1 MKAFRYI
8 TVLILTLSTSLLTL
22 LGQPLSITNV
32 TSTPTTCS
40 DGVDGTISFDIT
52 GGVAPF
58 RWYIYE
64 GGGFPVDAGGPT
76 HTTSITSVGRRKYE
90 FYLIAVV
97 DSLDNP
103 AYFTAS
109 VSGPDP
115 MLITSSGST
124 DISCNDVNDGT
135 ISVTAT
141 GESGSPTYV
150 LAGPASGSN
159 STGVFTGLPGGVYTV
174 TATDAGG
181 CPSNDITPP
190 LTIINP
196 ALVSATLDNIIDA
209 GCYGAFTGSVSITPT
224 GGTPSGVG
232 TGYTYAWTGPG
243 TYSST
248 AEDII
253 LVEAGD
259 YFVTIT
265 DGNGCSSALG
275 PYTVGQPTEIIP
287 VLDASTDVSCNGGSD
302 GTISITTSG
311 GAGGYTYS
319 WVGQMSGPVSTDED
333 PINLAADTYSLTVT
347 DVSGC
352 YRDFPAFVTI
362 TQPDP
367 LAILVNLT
375 TPVSCNGGSDGSAEI
390 TVTGGT
396 APYTFAW
403 SGAMSPYT
411 STDEDPTAMPA
422 DVYSVSIVD
431 DHGCIQAFPNVLAI
445 TEPPA
450 IIMTVDGSTD
460 VSCFGGSDGEILIS
474 PAGGT
479 PPFTFVWLG
488 TFTSHTSSAE
498 DPDDLPADT
507 YSLTITDGNSCVVS
521 YPDIVII
528 GEPAQL
534 DVTVDLVSQV
544 DCNGDA
550 TGSIEITPSGG
561 TPSYLFAWSGPNG
574 FTDNTEDIA
583 GLAAGDYSLTITDDH
598 GCTRDF
604 PDLVTITE
612 NPLITASF
620 LITDQNCGMP
630 LPSSDGAIDAT
641 IAGGIPGY
649 TFDWTG
655 PNGFTD
661 NTEDISGLEPGD
673 YILEVT
679 DNLGCQV
686 VMLPQTVGTPPPF
699 TASTT
704 QVDIACFGAGDGSI
718 DLTVAGGTAPYTFA
732 WTGPGGF
739 TDNTEDISGLEAGA
753 YSVTITYFN
762 GCAVPFPDIATI
774 NESPEIQVASVKTD
788 ISCGGLTDGAIEI
801 TVSGGVPPYLFAW
814 TGPNGFTSAA
824 EDLSGLEAGNY
835 SLTITDGNT
844 CVVSFPGLETIIEPS
859 SVVASYVSHVDILCN
874 GDASGSI
881 EIDVNGGLTPYLFDW
896 TNGSGTSVS
905 ALEDPVGLPAG
916 TYSLLVTDDN
926 GCTFN
931 FPDLAI
937 IVEPPLLLA
946 DLAKTDISCFGSGDG
961 TITVTAAGGSG
972 PYDYSSDGIIY
983 QPGNSFG
990 PLSPG
995 FYTIRTRDVNLCVV
1009 SDTITLQ
1016 EPDEILIQSETSTY
1030 LCPGALQGEISI
1042 NGVTGGVAPYTYSIN
1057 GGTDFFATSL
1067 FNNLAPGSYQTV
1079 VMDATGCSVPG
1090 ALNVLVEPPPLQISF
1105 YNQEDITSC
1114 SNSNEGRIIITGI
1127 GGTGT
1132 ITYSLDGAPP
1142 VATGD
1147 FQNLPGGI
1155 YVVTLVDDNACTHDT
1170 TVEILAPTVLSID
1183 NIIVTDVT
1191 PCNGDANGELEISGS
1206 GGTGQLEFSLDDLNY
1221 QTGTTFTGLA
1231 AGDYTVWLRD
1241 ANGCSDTASTSL
1253 AEPAPVLATVTKTD
1267 ATYGNL
1273 GTIAIS
1279 NVSGGTAPYEYSIN
1293 GLAGPF
1299 TAVTTYADLTPASY
1313 HVIVRDQNGCIYE
1326 EIVLILDAPPLDVLV
1341 NISHVSC
1348 FGASDGS
1355 IEFVPQDA
1363 EGAVLYSIDN
1373 GLNFVSDPLFAGL
1386 SGNLTYQLVALDEAG
1401 KLFVGS
1407 VSINEPT
1414 EILLSYT
1421 TTPANCNAFSE
1432 TGAIDIT
1439 VSGGSGTFD
1448 FLWSDDS
1455 TSEDR
1460 LNIVAG
1466 EYELLIT
1473 DGNNCT
1479 LTDTITVDS
1488 DVTVTANAGEDVSI
1502 CSGAS
1507 IQLQGSGTGIPSW
1520 ETASWL
1526 SDPSILD
1533 PVAAGMTESTA
1544 FVLTITETASIY
1556 GCYITDTMWVNL
1568 HPLTGLEVTPDT
1580 FIIKGQSIQLEATGG
1595 PFDQYRWEPETGLD
1609 NASIPNPLA
1618 TPIEATTYY
1627 VYALNSY
1634 GCEEVAS
1641 VFVDVIEDI
1650 QAYNVFSP
1658 NGDGINEYF
1667 EIRNSERF
1675 PQMLVEVYSRWGDQ
1689 IFSTV
1694 GYGSGNEW
1702 DGTVR
1707 GKEAPLGTYYYIIVP
1722 YQGARP
1728 ITGNVTIIR

>member
-40 DGVDGTISFDIT
+40 DGADGTISFDIT

-97 DSLDNP
+97 DNLDNP
-103 AYFTAS
+103 AYYTAT
-109 VSGPDP
+109 VTGPDP
-115 MLITSSGST
+115 MFITSFAST
-124 DISCNDVNDGT
+124 DISCNNVNDGT
-135 ISVTAT
+135 ISVTAS
-141 GESGSPTYV
+141 GESGSHTYV

-159 STGVFTGLPGGVYTV
+159 STGVFTSLPGGIYTV

-181 CPSNDITPP
+181 CPSTDITPAM
-190 LTIINP
+190 TIINP
-196 ALVSATLDNIIDA
+196 DPVSATLDNITDA
-209 GCYGAFTGSVSITPT
+209 DCFGAFTGSVSITPT

-232 TGYTYAWTGPG
+232 SGYTYAWTGPG

-259 YFVTIT
+259 YSVTIT
-265 DGNGCSSALG
+265 DGNGCSSVMG
-275 PYTVGQPTEIIP
+275 PYTVGQPTQIIP
-287 VLDASTDVSCNGGSD
+287 VLDGSTNVSCNGGSD
-302 GTISITTSG
+302 GTISISTSG

-319 WVGQMSGPVSTDED
+319 WVGQLSGPVSSDED
-333 PINLAADTYSLTVT
+333 PINLAADTYSLRVT
-347 DVSGC
+347 DGTGC

-362 TQPDP
+362 TQPGP
-367 LAILVNLT
+367 LTILVNAT

-390 TVTGGT
+390 TVAGGT
-396 APYTFAW
+396 APYTFTW
-403 SGAMSPYT
+403 SGATSPYT
-411 STDEDPTAMPA
+411 SIEEDPTAMPA
-422 DVYSVSIVD
+422 DIYSVTIVD

-445 TEPPA
+445 TEPSP
-450 IIMTVDGSTD
+450 ISMTVDGSTD
-460 VSCFGGSDGEILIS
+460 VSCFGGSDGRIQMT

-479 PPFTFVWLG
+479 PPYTYEWLG
-488 TFTSHTSSAE
+488 TFTSHISNAQ
-498 DPDDLPADT
+498 DPVDLVADT
-507 YSLTITDGNSCVVS
+507 YTLTITDDNSCLAS
-521 YPDIVII
+521 FPDIVII
-528 GEPAQL
+528 GEPLQL
-534 DVTVDLVSQV
+534 DVTVDLVVHV
-544 DCNGDA
+544 DCHGDA
-550 TGSIEITPSGG
+550 SGSIDITPAGG
-561 TPSYLFAWSGPNG
+561 TPSYLFAWSSPNG
-574 FTDNTEDIA
+574 FTATTEDIS
-583 GLAAGDYSLTITDDH
+583 GLAAGVYSLTITDNH

-612 NPLITASF
+612 NPPIIASF
-620 LITDQNCGMP
+620 SITDLNCGLP
-630 LPSSDGAIDAT
+630 LPSNDGAIDAT
-641 IAGGIPGY
+641 ISGGVPGY
-649 TFDWTG
+649 TFSWTG

-661 NTEDISGLEPGD
+661 NTEDISGLEPGA
-673 YILEVT
+673 YVLEVT
-679 DNLGCQV
+679 DILGCIEV
-686 VMLPQTVGTPPPF
+686 LPPQTVGTPPPL
-699 TASTT
+699 TATTT

-718 DLTVAGGTAPYTFA
+718 DLTVTGGTPPYVFA
-732 WTGPGGF
+732 WTGPNGF

-762 GCAVPFPDIATI
+762 GCAVPFTDIATI
-774 NESPEIQVASVKTD
+774 TESPEILVASAKTD
-788 ISCGGLTDGAIEI
+788 ISCGGLTDGAIDI
-801 TVSGGVPPYLFAW
+801 TVTGGVPPYLFAW

-835 SLTITDGNT
+835 SLSITDGNT
-844 CVVSFPGLETIIEPS
+844 CVLAFPDLETIIEPS
-859 SVVASYVSHVDILCN
+859 SVVATYVSHVDVLCN

-881 EIDVNGGLTPYLFDW
+881 EIDVSGGLAPYVFDW
-896 TNGSGTSVS
+896 INSSGTSV
-905 ALEDPVGLPAG
+905 ADMEDPVGLPAD
-916 TYSLLVTDDN
+916 TYSLRIIDDN
-926 GCTFN
+926 GCTFI

-937 IVEPPLLLA
+937 ITEPPLLFA
-946 DLAKTDISCFGSGDG
+946 DLAKTDISCFGDGDG

-983 QPGNSFG
+983 QAGNSFG
-990 PLSPG
+990 PLAPG
-995 FYTIRTRDVNLCVV
+995 FYTIWTRDANLCVV
-1009 SDTITLQ
+1009 SDTITLL
-1016 EPDEILIQSETSTY
+1016 EPDEILIQSETSIY
-1030 LCPGALQGEISI
+1030 LCNGALQGEISI
-1042 NGVTGGVAPYTYSIN
+1042 NGVSGGVAPYTYSIN
-1057 GGTDFFATSL
+1057 GGTDFFATNL
-1067 FNNLAPGSYQTV
+1067 FSNLAPGSYQTV
-1079 VMDATGCSVPG
+1079 VMDATGCSIPG
-1090 ALNVLVEPPPLQISF
+1090 NLNVLIEPSQLQISF
-1105 YNQEDITSC
+1105 YDQEDITSC
-1114 SNSNEGRIIITGI
+1114 SDNNEGRITITGI

-1132 ITYSLDGAPP
+1132 ITYSLNGDPP
-1142 VATGD
+1142 VSTGD
-1147 FQNLPGGI
+1147 FQNLPGGTH
-1155 YVVTLVDDNACTHDT
+1155 VVTLIDDNACTHDT
-1170 TVEILAPTVLSID
+1170 TVEILAPAALLID
-1183 NIIVTDVT
+1183 NIIVTDVS
-1191 PCNGDANGELEISGS
+1191 PCNGDDNGALEVSGS

-1221 QTGTTFTGLA
+1221 QTGTTFSGLA

-1241 ANGCSDTASTSL
+1241 ANGCSDTASASI
-1253 AEPAPVLATVTKTD
+1253 AEPVPVLATVTKTD

-1273 GTIAIS
+1273 GTITIS
-1279 NVSGGTAPYEYSIN
+1279 NVTGGTTPYEYSIN
-1293 GLAGPF
+1293 GLTGPF
-1299 TAVTTYADLTPASY
+1299 SDVSVYTDLVPASY
-1313 HVIVRDQNGCIYE
+1313 HVIVRDQNSCTYE

-1363 EGAVLYSIDN
+1363 EGAVQYSIDN
-1373 GLNFVSDPLFAGL
+1373 GLNFVSDPLFTGL
-1386 SGNLTYQLVALDEAG
+1386 SGNLTYQLAALDEAG
-1401 KLFVGS
+1401 KLFIGS
-1407 VSINEPT
+1407 VTINEPA
-1414 EILLSYT
+1414 EIVLSYT
-1421 TTPANCNAFSE
+1421 TTLAQCNAFSE
-1432 TGAIDIT
+1432 TGAINIT
-1439 VSGGSGTFD
+1439 VSGGSGAFD
-1448 FLWSDDS
+1448 YLWSDDS

-1466 EYELLIT
+1466 EYGLLIT

-1479 LTDTITVDS
+1479 LTDTITVASEDT
-1488 DVTVTANAGEDVSI
+1488 VTVNAGEDVSI

-1507 IQLQGSGTGIPSW
+1507 TQLQGSGTGTPSW
-1520 ETASWL
+1520 EPASWL

-1533 PVAAGMTESTA
+1533 PVASGMTESTA
-1544 FVLTITETASIY
+1544 FVLTITETSSIY
-1556 GCYITDTMWVNL
+1556 GCYNSDTVWVNL

-1580 FIIKGQSIQLEATGG
+1580 FVIKGQSIQLEAIGG
-1595 PFDQYRWEPETGLD
+1595 PFEQYRWEPETGLD

-1618 TPIEATTYY
+1618 TPIEATSYS
-1627 VYALNSY
+1627 VYALNAY

-1667 EIRNSERF
+1667 EIRNAERF
-1675 PQMLVEVYSRWGDQ
+1675 PRMLVEVYSRWGDQ
-1689 IFSTV
+1689 VFSTV

-1722 YQGARP
+1722 YPGAKP
-1728 ITGNVTIIR
+1728 ISGNVTIIR